1 METTTKLVAAILVV
15 VGIDMA
21 LTLLCVSRYAREE
34 DVAKIIVAKTK
45 YVTLLFTTVLTA
57 LILAVTMLTVTSILG
72 LAINGDILAEIANKY
87 LDTYY
92 ALNINATASSCTV
105 V

>member
-1 METTTKLVAAILVV
+1 MESITKLVAAILAV
-15 VGIDMA
+15 VGIDVA

-45 YVTLLFTTVLTA
+45 YATLLFATVLTA
-57 LILAVTMLTVTSILG
+57 LIVAVTVLIVASILG

-92 ALNINATASSCTV
+92 ELNINATAASCAV